1 MPRFVPRLRH
11 ALPLLLLLACAGG
24 AAAAPT
30 PAPLPQRLI
39 LALDGIPY
47 EVFAQMQA
55 RGELTQFRPAA
66 RMISTFPS
74 LSDVAFA
81 QIEGGAPPPG
91 YQVTRYDPETNS
103 IVGMDVGSL
112 SERAHPKIAADS
124 ASGSVAH
131 RLLGYVVPQA
141 MARRDLRRVAKQL
154 LASRKPTFVAYIGTS
169 DAVLHLK
176 GRAGA
181 EAYLRAADAILAGL
195 RSEVRARTGRDLLI
209 DLVSDHGS
217 TMMENR
223 IVPVEATLAA
233 CGFTRREGM
242 HGPDDVAFML
252 PGLVASAAIHA
263 NPARADAVAQCL
275 AGTEGVDLVAVAR
288 ADAVVGVLAADGEAE
303 VRRLPGDAERYAYRA
318 LRGDPLGLLEPGA
331 AAGTQVAFDQADA
344 FARTLHADRPDVL
357 RRVWRAFHGEVGHP
371 ASILLSL
378 ADGFEVGNPK
388 LRFMTRLRGGHLG
401 THGSLTKRAS
411 TGVIASTWRDVAD
424 VNTAGANALLY
435 GPGIDTAAREALD
448 RTTAATSAR

>member
-1 MPRFVPRLRH
+1 VFV
-11 ALPLLLLLACAGG
+11 A
-24 AAAAPT
+24 
-30 PAPLPQRLI
+30 
-39 LALDGIPY
+39 
-47 EVFAQMQA
+47 MQA

-91 YQVTRYDPETNS
+91 YQVTRYDPETNR

-124 ASGSVAH
+124 ASHSVAH
-131 RLLGYVVPQA
+131 RVLGYVVPQA
-141 MARRDLRRVAKQL
+141 LARRDLRRVARQL
-154 LASRKPTFVAYIGTS
+154 LDSDKPTFVAYIGTS
-169 DAVLHLK
+169 DAVLHLE

-181 EAYLRAADAILAGL
+181 ESYLRAADAILADL
-195 RSEVRARTGRDLLI
+195 RARVRARTGRDLLI

-233 CGFTRREGM
+233 CGFTRRDGM
-242 HGPDDVAFML
+242 QGPDDVAFML

-263 NPARADAVAQCL
+263 NPARADAVARCL
-275 AGTEGVDLVAVAR
+275 AGTEGIDLVAVAR
-288 ADAVVGVLAADGEAE
+288 ADDAVGVLTGEAEAE
-303 VRRLPGDAERYAYRA
+303 VRRVPGDPERYAYRA
-318 LRGDPLGLLEPGA
+318 LRGDPLGLLDAGA
-331 AAGTQVAFDQADA
+331 APGTEVVFDQADA
-344 FARTLHADRPDVL
+344 FARTLHAERPDVL

-378 ADGFEVGNPK
+378 DDGFEVGNPK
-388 LRFMTRLRGGHLG
+388 LRAMTKLRGGHLG

-411 TGVIASTWRDVAD
+411 TGVIASTWRDVED
-424 VNTAGANALLY
+424 VNTAGANRLLY
-435 GPGIDTAAREALD
+435 GPGIDSAAREALGLPV
-448 RTTAATSAR
+448 AASSAR